1 MQIAMLDITCRLYQE
16 LRINAVDIT
25 CKNTSAPRWINK
37 KHTQLNMLTRLFTQ
51 LILLKN
57 ALLNRSSCSL

>member
-25 CKNTSAPRWINK
+25 CKNTSAPVVIE
-37 KHTQLNMLTRLFTQ
+37 T
-51 LILLKN
+51 LIVG
-57 ALLNRSSCSL
+57 